1 MKNKYMKYI
10 YVFVFGILI
19 SISIFN
25 YRDIFEASSTKD
37 IVSILSD
44 GFLLPGV
51 LILGAGL
58 LIMVSNGGVFDIF
71 VYGFSKLR
79 AIKLTGDKKPATH
92 ASYYDYKINKEKA
105 PFLFLL
111 IVGSIFFLLSII
123 FNIAFYYV

>member
-1 MKNKYMKYI
+1 MKNNYMKYI
-10 YVFVFGILI
+10 YVFIFGVLI

-25 YRDIFEASSTKD
+25 YRDIFEAGSTKD

-71 VYGFSKLR
+71 TYSFMKLR
-79 AIKLTGDKKPATH
+79 AIKLIGDKKPAAH
-92 ASYYDYKINKEKA
+92 ASYYDYRMSKEKA
-105 PFLFLL
+105 PFVFLL
-111 IVGSIFFLLSII
+111 IAGSIFFILSII